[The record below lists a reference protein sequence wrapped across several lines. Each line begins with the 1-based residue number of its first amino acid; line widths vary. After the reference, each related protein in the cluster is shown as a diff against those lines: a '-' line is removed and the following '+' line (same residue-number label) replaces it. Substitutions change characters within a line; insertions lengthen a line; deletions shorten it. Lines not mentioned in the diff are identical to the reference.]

1 MDVIEFQFTPHF
13 MYSVAIHLIVC
24 VIMWVLVFCAIF
36 VDLWDRIYTQKKLGK
51 PIDSHSMRKTL
62 GKLGEYWR
70 VLLIAFIVDTAIFIA
85 CTLLNIKTIPV
96 ITILV
101 AIGLLIIEAKSLIE
115 HARERKSK
123 VKDIQKIIQSVV
135 KASSDRDAKKVIQYV
150 AEYIGEEKNVN
161 QKIE

>member
-13 MYSVAIHLIVC
+13 MYIVATHLIVC

-70 VLLIAFIVDTAIFIA
+70 VLLIAFIVDAVIFIA
-85 CTLLNIKTIPV
+85 CTLLNIKTMPA

-101 AIGLLIIEAKSLIE
+101 SIGLLIIEAKSLIE
-115 HARERKSK
+115 HAKERKSK
-123 VKDIQKIIQSVV
+123 IKDIQNIIQSVV
-135 KASSDRDAKKVIQYV
+135 KASSDKDAKKVIAAV
-150 AEYIGEEKNVN
+150 ADYIGGDSDKAT
-161 QKIE
+161 IE

>member
-1 MDVIEFQFTPHF
+1 
-13 MYSVAIHLIVC
+13 
-24 VIMWVLVFCAIF
+24 
-36 VDLWDRIYTQKKLGK
+36 
-51 PIDSHSMRKTL
+51 MRKTI

-70 VLLIAFIVDTAIFIA
+70 VLLIAFIVDAVIFIA

-101 AIGLLIIEAKSLIE
+101 ALGRHIIEAKSLIE

-135 KASSDRDAKKVIQYV
+135 NASSDKDAKKVIAAV
-150 AEYIGEEKNVN
+150 TDYIGGDSDNAT
-161 QKIE
+161 IE

>member
-1 MDVIEFQFTPHF
+1 
-13 MYSVAIHLIVC
+13 
-24 VIMWVLVFCAIF
+24 
-36 VDLWDRIYTQKKLGK
+36 
-51 PIDSHSMRKTL
+51 MRKTL

-70 VLLIAFIVDTAIFIA
+70 VLLIAFIVDSVIFIA

-123 VKDIQKIIQSVV
+123 VKDIEKIIQSVV
-135 KASSDRDAKKVIQYV
+135 KASSDRDAKKVNQYV